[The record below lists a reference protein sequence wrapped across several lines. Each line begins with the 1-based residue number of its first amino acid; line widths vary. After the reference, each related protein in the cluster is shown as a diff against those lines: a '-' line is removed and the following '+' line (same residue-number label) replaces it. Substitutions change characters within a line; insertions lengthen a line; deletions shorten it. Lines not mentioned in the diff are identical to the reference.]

1 MSTLCWL
8 RRDLRLHDNQA
19 LSAALSEGETH
30 LAFVFDTHI
39 LSKLQDKKDRRIT
52 FILDSLK
59 EIEATLQKKGT
70 SLHVLYGRPEE
81 EIPKLAS
88 LLKASTVYVNR
99 DYEPYAKERDKK
111 VEQKL
116 KALKIKFEQF
126 KDAVFFEK
134 REVLTNTG
142 GLYKVFTPYK
152 NKWLESFENTGK
164 IISDFECPLKHLAKF
179 ENPENVLNKDWL
191 KEIGFK
197 PNPPLLPG
205 GTQAAKKRLKKFTEE
220 LDQYA
225 EMRNFPALEGTSG
238 LSVYIRFGNISIRD
252 MLRVA
257 TSSNSEGARVWL
269 SELIWRD
276 FYQMILDAYP
286 HVTKGSFKREYD
298 QIKYLGKEEDFLAWC
313 QGETGYPIVDAAM
326 RRLNETGLMHNR
338 LRMVVASFLT
348 KILLVDWRKGEAY
361 FAEKLLDYDLA
372 ANNGGW
378 QWSSSSGC
386 DAQPYF
392 RIFNPY
398 TQSEKF
404 DSEGKFIKKWVPE
417 LAHLGKKE
425 IHRPDTLLNPQ
436 YFAPIVSYEL
446 NRQRCLAMYAVV
458 AKQGKKTPIS

>member
-1 MSTLCWL
+1 MSTLCWF
-8 RRDLRLHDNQA
+8 RRDLRLHDN
-19 LSAALSEGETH
+19 LALSEALSQGETH
-30 LAFVFDTHI
+30 TAFVFDTHI
-39 LSKLQDKKDRRIT
+39 LNKLNDKADRRIT

-59 EIEATLQKKGT
+59 EMETTLQKKGS
-70 SLHVLYGRPEE
+70 SLHILYGKPEE
-81 EIPKLAS
+81 EIPKLANA
-88 LLKASTVYVNR
+88 LKVSSVYSNR

-116 KALKIKFEQF
+116 KSLNIDFEQS
-126 KDAVFFEK
+126 KDSVFFEK
-134 REVLTNTG
+134 KEVLTNTG

-152 NKWLESFENTGK
+152 NKWLETFENTGK
-164 IISDFECPLKHLAKF
+164 VISDYECPLKNLAKF
-179 ENPENVLNKDWL
+179 QNAENILNMDWL

-205 GTQAAKKRLKKFTEE
+205 GTLAAKKRLKKFTNE
-220 LDQYA
+220 LDDYA
-225 EMRNFPALEGTSG
+225 EARNFPALEGTSS

-257 TSSNSEGARVWL
+257 TSSSSEGARVWL

-298 QIKYLGKEEDFLAWC
+298 QIKYLGKNEDFLAWC
-313 QGETGYPIVDAAM
+313 RGETGYPLVDAAM
-326 RRLNETGLMHNR
+326 RCLNETGLMHNR

-378 QWSSSSGC
+378 QWSSSSGS

-425 IHRPDTLLNPQ
+425 IHRPDPLLNPQ
-436 YFAPIVSYEL
+436 YPAPIVSYEL
-446 NRQRCLAMYAVV
+446 NRQRCLSMYAVV
-458 AKQGKKTPIS
+458 AKQGKKAPIS